1 VTNWPEVRL
10 GDACDRIT
18 DGSHFSPKSSSE
30 GFPYVTVRDLSDGAI
45 DLDGSKRISRESFNE
60 LSRNGC
66 SPQKGDVLFSKDG
79 TVGKV
84 ALVGVSIPFVVLS
97 SIAILS
103 PNHELVSSE
112 YLAWVLKSPS
122 VQSMAVDKKT
132 GTALRRLILRDLN
145 SILIPLPPL
154 DEQKRIVAKLDE
166 AREVLDRMRVLR
178 ISKGRSAVSLESAL
192 LADIVSA
199 SDPTDFEVDLGEI
212 TSKIGSG
219 ATPRGGSNSYLE
231 SGISLIRSLN
241 VHDAEFRRKNL
252 AFISNDQAKLLANV
266 KVDSGDVLLNIT
278 GASIA
283 RTCVVPADLLPA
295 RVNQHVAI
303 LRARPELV
311 HPDYLALVMVSEGVK
326 QRLLSIG
333 EGAGTTRQALT
344 KLDLMKFSLRIPR
357 DLNVQERRVSYAQSI
372 QGQIARFQRVH
383 NESLQ
388 RLSLLEAQTL
398 AAALKGE
405 L

>member
-1 VTNWPEVRL
+1 MTSRWPEVRL
-10 GDACDRIT
+10 GNVLSLEYGKPLAADRR
-18 DGSHFSPKSSSE
+18 S
-30 GFPYVTVRDLSDGAI
+30 SDGKYVAYGANGPKARTDSYHFDGDSI
-45 DLDGSKRISRESFNE
+45 IIGRKGSAGELARVSGRWWPLD
-60 LSRNGC
+60 
-66 SPQKGDVLFSKDG
+66 V
-79 TVGKV
+79 TYY
-84 ALVGVSIPFVVLS
+84 VVYERSL
-97 SIAILS
+97 INI
-103 PNHELVSSE
+103 E
-112 YLAWVLKSPS
+112 YLYYALQTLNLPS
-122 VQSMAVDKKT
+122 FARGVKPGINRNDVYE
-132 GTALRRLILRDLN
+132 LI
-145 SILIPLPPL
+145 IPLPPL

-388 RLSLLEAQTL
+388 RLSILEAQTL